1 MPQTLFSGSYFLDS
15 DGVGV
20 DGLTVLVNVEQI
32 SRAGAVVHLVT
43 EAAAIPVGRNGL
55 YIYLVAAAE
64 QPDYFYIVTFL
75 TDSGDVAIKQQS
87 VQATLMAGDY
97 DEQLAYLTGNT
108 YDRLG
113 NPDGASIAADIA
125 ALQAVADDIF
135 EDTDAQLTQQDVADA
150 LKLAPGAG
158 DPAAGSVYDGLND
171 LVAASAAQL
180 TQQDVADALK
190 LAPTA
195 GTPADGSVYDELGDL
210 ATALD
215 GVSIIPSGSAPL
227 PGTLPIIRGD
237 TLVANFTLGD
247 ISDRAWLYCTAK
259 YSDLDPDAR
268 AIFKVEETAGLMV
281 IAGTVAGTPA
291 NGSIVVSNENTG
303 ATTLT
308 IAAGETAKLLKAA
321 KNAVYDWRLKTAA
334 GVVRSLGKD
343 KAVIT
348 LDVTQET

>member
-97 DEQLAYLTGNT
+97 DENLAYLTGNT

-150 LKLAPGAG
+150 LKLAP
-158 DPAAGSVYDGLND
+158 
-171 LVAASAAQL
+171 
-180 TQQDVADALK
+180 
-190 LAPTA
+190 TA
-195 GTPADGSVYDELGDL
+195 GTPADGSVYDELSDL

-268 AIFKVEETAGLMV
+268 AIFKVEEAAGLMV

>member
-1 MPQTLFSGSYFLDS
+1 MSQTLFSGSYFLDS

-97 DEQLAYLTGNT
+97 DENLAYLTGNT

-125 ALQAVADDIF
+125 ALQVVA
-135 EDTDAQLTQQDVADA
+135 DAQLTQQDVADA

-171 LVAASAAQL
+171 LVAAAAAQL

-195 GTPADGSVYDELGDL
+195 GTPAAGSVYDELSDL

-268 AIFKVEETAGLMV
+268 AIFKVEEAAGLMV